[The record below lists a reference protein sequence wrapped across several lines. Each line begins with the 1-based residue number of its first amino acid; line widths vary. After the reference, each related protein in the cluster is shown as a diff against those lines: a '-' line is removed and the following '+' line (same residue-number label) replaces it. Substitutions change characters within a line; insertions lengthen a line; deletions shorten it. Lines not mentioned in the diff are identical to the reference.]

1 MLFKIKPG
9 MDTVR
14 RRSLVI
20 GSIEA
25 HGTALKMLHK
35 NKDTQSPPMAPEN
48 EPSSAPFDPLASA
61 LKYIARVHGYH
72 VSDSVIWNG
81 LPHDQG
87 LLTVGNLGRAA
98 ANCGLQVF
106 PAQKEISSIP
116 HAALPCIIALN
127 NSQMLVLT
135 AINEDAGTI
144 ELVDP
149 KDPSGNFRRQ
159 RMEFEGDYSGY
170 AIFFQPTTDNS
181 GNSQRVLDG
190 ESHWFWGTI
199 SIYWRDYVHVAIA
212 ALLIN
217 LLALASPLFTMNV
230 YDRVVPNFAIPTLW
244 ALAIGVILSLIFD
257 FILKIARGQIINVAG
272 KQADN
277 ALASKIFAH
286 ALAIDFEK
294 RPVSSGQFANHI
306 REFETVREFI
316 TSSSLVSLI
325 DVFFIGIFVAVLFL
339 LVGPIAVVPL
349 AAIPVVLCISLF
361 VQAPLSGAIEKS
373 HRESAIR
380 HSILVESIANLDTVR
395 ALNAEGRMQTKWE
408 RSVAASSAAIMKGRF
423 WALIAQSG
431 TGFVQA
437 AVSIVTVVWGV
448 YLISSGDITMGALIA
463 AMMLSGRVLAPLAN
477 VANTLT
483 RLRQTLHSYKI
494 LNDVMTTET
503 ERKPGRTYIN
513 KAIASGSVQ
522 FKAVSFRYP
531 GAENGSLKDISLKIT
546 PGETVGLIGRVGSGK
561 STVGRLVSG
570 LYYPTNGAVLV
581 DGTDTRQFD
590 PSDLRANVG
599 FLSQDNVLFSGT
611 VRENISAGD
620 PFADDDALLE
630 AARIAGVDEFIAQH
644 PLGYDLQV
652 GEGGRFLSGGQKQ
665 SVALARILLR
675 KPRVLFLDEP
685 SSHLDL
691 ASERKLITRLKE
703 FNSPDTTVIISTH
716 RMSLVELTDRLI
728 TLDNGKL
735 VLDGPRQEVLQKLQE
750 LGAVAAASR
759 AGDGGVSL

>member
-1 MLFKIKPG
+1 MLQ
-9 MDTVR
+9 
-14 RRSLVI
+14 
-20 GSIEA
+20 
-25 HGTALKMLHK
+25 K
-35 NKDTQSPPMAPEN
+35 NEDQAAPAQD
-48 EPSSAPFDPLASA
+48 PAPAQEDRFDPLAEA

-81 LPHDQG
+81 LPQAQG
-87 LLTVGNLGRAA
+87 VLTVGILGRAA
-98 ANCGLQVF
+98 ANCGLKVL
-106 PAQKEISSIP
+106 PAKKDIASIP
-116 HAALPCIIALN
+116 HAALPCIVAMK

-135 AINEDAGTI
+135 SVNETEGFV

-149 KDPSGNFRRQ
+149 RDLSGTYRRQ
-159 RMEFEGDYSGY
+159 RAEFEDDFSGY
-170 AIFFQPTTDNS
+170 AVFFQPSVDKS
-181 GNSQRVLDG
+181 GNSERVLGHQD
-190 ESHWFWGTI
+190 HWFWSTI
-199 SIYWRDYVHVAIA
+199 STYWRDYLHVALA

-244 ALAIGVILSLIFD
+244 ALAIGVILTLIFD
-257 FILKIARGQIINVAG
+257 LILKIARGQIINVAG

-277 ALASKIFAH
+277 ALAGKIFAH

-306 REFETVREFI
+306 REFENVREFI

-325 DVFFIGIFVAVLFL
+325 DVFFIGIFVAVLYL
-339 LVGPIAVVPL
+339 LVGPIAIVPL
-349 AAIPVVLCISLF
+349 LAIPVVLAISLF

-373 HRESAIR
+373 HKESAIR

-408 RSVAASSAAIMKGRF
+408 RSVAASSAAIMQGRF
-423 WALIAQSG
+423 WALLAQSG

-437 AVSIVTVVWGV
+437 SVSIVIIVWGV

-483 RLRQTLHSYKI
+483 RLRQTTHSYKM
-494 LNDVMTTET
+494 LDDVMTTET

-513 KAIASGSVQ
+513 KKIASGSVI
-522 FKAVSFRYP
+522 FKDVDFRYP
-531 GAENGSLKDISLKIT
+531 EAENDSLKNISFKIN

-561 STVGRLVSG
+561 STIGRLMSG
-570 LYYPTNGAVLV
+570 LYYPSDGAVFI

-611 VRENISAGD
+611 VRENISTGD
-620 PFADDDALLE
+620 PFADDDALIE
-630 AARIAGVDEFIAQH
+630 AARIAGVEEFISQH

-691 ASERKLITRLKE
+691 ASERKLIARLKE

-728 TLDNGKL
+728 TLDGGKL
-735 VLDGPRQEVLQKLQE
+735 ALDGPRQEVLKKLQE
-750 LGAVAAASR
+750 LGAVAAANRSSV
-759 AGDGGVSL
+759 GDTL

>member
-1 MLFKIKPG
+1 MLQTDKDKVDTDAGPEPG
-9 MDTVR
+9 EETDR
-14 RRSLVI
+14 
-20 GSIEA
+20 
-25 HGTALKMLHK
+25 
-35 NKDTQSPPMAPEN
+35 
-48 EPSSAPFDPLASA
+48 FDPLAEA

-72 VSDSVIWNG
+72 VSDSVLWNG
-81 LPHDQG
+81 LPRDKDT
-87 LLTVGNLGRAA
+87 LTVGIIGRAA
-98 ANCGLQVF
+98 ANCGLKVL
-106 PAQKEISSIP
+106 PAQKDIGSIP
-116 HAALPCIIALN
+116 HAALPCIVALK
-127 NSQMLVLT
+127 NSEMLVLT
-135 AINEDAGTI
+135 AINEQAGTV

-149 KDPSGNFRRQ
+149 KDLSGTFRRQ
-159 RMEFEGDYSGY
+159 RAEFEGDYSSY
-170 AIFFQPTTDNS
+170 AIFFQPVVDTS
-181 GNSQRVLDG
+181 GQSQRSLDQG
-190 ESHWFWGTI
+190 GHWFWSTVSG
-199 SIYWRDYVHVAIA
+199 YWRDYVHVAIA

-244 ALAIGVILSLIFD
+244 ALAIGVILSLVFD
-257 FILKIARGQIINVAG
+257 FILKVARGQIINVAG

-277 ALASKIFAH
+277 ALASKIFAQ
-286 ALAIDFEK
+286 AMAIDFEK

-339 LVGPIAVVPL
+339 LVGPIAIVPL
-349 AAIPVVLCISLF
+349 LAIPVVLGISLF

-373 HRESAIR
+373 HKESAIR

-408 RSVAASSAAIMKGRF
+408 RSVAASSAAIMQGRF
-423 WALIAQSG
+423 WALLAQSG

-437 AVSIVTVVWGV
+437 CVSIVTVVWGV

-483 RLRQTLHSYKI
+483 RLRQTLHSYQM
-494 LNDVMTTET
+494 LDQVMTTET

-513 KAIASGSVQ
+513 KRIASGSVE
-522 FKAVSFRYP
+522 FKAVDFRYPDTENDSLKAVSF
-531 GAENGSLKDISLKIT
+531 KIAA
-546 PGETVGLIGRVGSGK
+546 GETVGLIGRVGSGK
-561 STVGRLVSG
+561 STIGRLMSG
-570 LYYPTNGAVLV
+570 LYYPSNGTILV

-590 PSDLRANVG
+590 PADLRTNVG

-611 VRENISAGD
+611 VRENISTGD
-620 PFADDDALLE
+620 PFADDDALIE
-630 AARIAGVDEFIAQH
+630 AARIAGVEEFVAQH

-665 SVALARILLR
+665 AVALARTLLR

-691 ASERKLITRLKE
+691 ASERRLISRLKE

-728 TLDNGKL
+728 TLDAGKL
-735 VLDGPRQEVLQKLQE
+735 ALDGPRQEVLKKLQE
-750 LGAVAAASR
+750 LGAVAAANRSD
-759 AGDGGVSL
+759 GDAPA

>member
-1 MLFKIKPG
+1 MLQQNNDKKPQA
-9 MDTVR
+9 
-14 RRSLVI
+14 
-20 GSIEA
+20 EA
-25 HGTALKMLHK
+25 AKTNSD
-35 NKDTQSPPMAPEN
+35 NK
-48 EPSSAPFDPLASA
+48 DPLAAA

-72 VSDSVIWNG
+72 VTSSVIWNG
-81 LPHDQG
+81 LPQSSNTLSIG
-87 LLTVGNLGRAA
+87 ILGRAA
-98 ANCGLQVF
+98 ANCGLKAL
-106 PAQKEISSIP
+106 PDEKEVTAIP
-116 HAALPCIIALN
+116 LAALPCIVAMK
-127 NSQMLVLT
+127 NSQMLILT
-135 AINEDAGTI
+135 SLDVEAGKV

-149 KDPSGNFRRQ
+149 LDPSGTLRRQ
-159 RMEFEGDYSGY
+159 LAQFEENYSGY
-170 AIFFQPTTDNS
+170 AIFFQPAVDNS
-181 GNSQRVLDG
+181 GQSERVLG
-190 ESHWFWGTI
+190 TSGHWFWSTI
-199 SIYWRDYVHVAIA
+199 SSYWRDYVHVAIA

-230 YDRVVPNFAIPTLW
+230 YDRVVPNNAIPTLW
-244 ALAIGVILSLIFD
+244 ALAIGVILSLVFD
-257 FILKIARGQIINVAG
+257 AVLKLARGQIINVAG

-306 REFETVREFI
+306 REFENVREFI

-325 DVFFIGIFVAVLFL
+325 DLLFIGIFVAVLFL
-339 LVGPIAVVPL
+339 LVGPVAVVPL
-349 AAIPVVLCISLF
+349 AAIPIVLAISLF

-373 HRESAIR
+373 HKESAIR

-395 ALNAEGRMQTKWE
+395 ALNAEGPMQTKWE
-408 RSVAASSAAIMKGRF
+408 RSVAASSAAIMRGRF

-437 AVSIVTVVWGV
+437 LVSIGIVVWGV
-448 YLISSGDITMGALIA
+448 YLISSGDISMGALIA

-513 KAIASGSVQ
+513 KRIASGSVE
-522 FKAVSFRYP
+522 FKGVDFRYP
-531 GAENGSLKDISLKIT
+531 GAENDSLKNISFKVA

-561 STVGRLVSG
+561 STIGRLTSG
-570 LYYPTNGAVLV
+570 LYYPSNGTVLI

-590 PSDLRANVG
+590 PADLRANVG

-620 PFADDDALLE
+620 PFADDDAVIE
-630 AARIAGVDEFIAQH
+630 AARIAGVEEFVAQN

-665 SVALARILLR
+665 AVALARILLR

-691 ASERKLITRLKE
+691 ASERRLISRLKDY
-703 FNSPDTTVIISTH
+703 NSPDTTVIISTH

-728 TLDNGKL
+728 TLDYGKL
-735 VLDGPRQEVLQKLQE
+735 ALDGPRKEVLQKLQE
-750 LGAVAAASR
+750 LGAVNAAQQQ
-759 AGDGGVSL
+759 GGKGATL

>member
-1 MLFKIKPG
+1 MQNKNT
-9 MDTVR
+9 DR
-14 RRSLVI
+14 
-20 GSIEA
+20 
-25 HGTALKMLHK
+25 TAE
-35 NKDTQSPPMAPEN
+35 TGPPK
-48 EPSSAPFDPLASA
+48 SSQPQIDPLAEA

-72 VSDSVIWNG
+72 VTDSVIWNG
-81 LPHDQG
+81 LPQSQNV
-87 LLTVGNLGRAA
+87 LTIGVLGRAA
-98 ANCGLQVF
+98 SNCGLNAL
-106 PAQKEISSIP
+106 PEKKDLEAIP
-116 HAALPCIIALN
+116 LAALPCVVATKQ
-127 NSQMLVLT
+127 SEMLILT
-135 AINEDAGTI
+135 GVDTEAGVVEIVRPADLQGTLHMRLDQFLQ
-144 ELVDP
+144 E
-149 KDPSGNFRRQ
+149 
-159 RMEFEGDYSGY
+159 YSGY
-170 AIFFQPTTDNS
+170 AIFFQPAVDKTGKSERALGAN
-181 GNSQRVLDG
+181 G
-190 ESHWFWGTI
+190 HWFWSTVT
-199 SIYWRDYVHVAIA
+199 SYWRDYVHVAIA

-230 YDRVVPNFAIPTLW
+230 YDRVVPNNAIPTLW
-244 ALAIGVILSLIFD
+244 ALAIGVILTLVFD
-257 FILKIARGQIINVAG
+257 LVLKIARGQIINVAG

-277 ALASKIFAH
+277 ELASKIFAH

-306 REFETVREFI
+306 REFENVREFI

-325 DVFFIGIFVAVLFL
+325 DLLFIGIFVAVLFL
-339 LVGPIAVVPL
+339 LVGLLAVVPL
-349 AAIPVVLCISLF
+349 VAIPIVIAISLF

-373 HRESAIR
+373 HMESAIR
-380 HSILVESIANLDTVR
+380 HSILVESVANLDTVR

-423 WALIAQSG
+423 WALLAQSA

-437 AVSIVTVVWGV
+437 SVSIVIVVWGV
-448 YLISSGDITMGALIA
+448 YLITAGDITMGALIA
-463 AMMLSGRVLAPLAN
+463 SMMLSGRVLGPLAN

-483 RLRQTLHSYKI
+483 RLRQTMHSFKI
-494 LNDVMTTET
+494 LNQVMETET

-513 KAIASGSVQ
+513 RRIASGSVA
-522 FKAVSFRYP
+522 FKTVNFRYP
-531 GAENGSLKDISLKIT
+531 GAENDSLSNVSFSLR

-561 STVGRLVSG
+561 STIGRLMSG
-570 LYYPTNGAVLV
+570 LYYPSNGAVLI

-590 PSDLRANVG
+590 PADLRANVG

-620 PFADDDALLE
+620 PFAEDDALIE
-630 AARIAGVDEFIAQH
+630 AARIAGVEEFIAQN

-665 SVALARILLR
+665 AVALARILLR

-691 ASERKLITRLKE
+691 ASERRLISRLTE

-728 TLDNGKL
+728 TLENGRL
-735 VLDGPRQEVLQKLQE
+735 ALDGPRKEVLKKLQE
-750 LGAVAAASR
+750 LGAVNASQQ
-759 AGDGGVSL
+759 GPQGGAL

>member
-1 MLFKIKPG
+1 MLQKNT
-9 MDTVR
+9 DDAER
-14 RRSLVI
+14 RVDPV
-20 GSIEA
+20 A
-25 HGTALKMLHK
+25 
-35 NKDTQSPPMAPEN
+35 PPK
-48 EPSSAPFDPLASA
+48 SRFDPLAA
-61 LKYIARVHGYH
+61 CLKYIARVHGYH
-72 VSDSVIWNG
+72 VSESVIWNG
-81 LPHDQG
+81 LPQEQNV
-87 LLTVGNLGRAA
+87 LTVGILGRAA
-98 ANCGLQVF
+98 ANCGLKVL
-106 PAQKEISSIP
+106 PAQKDVGAIP
-116 HAALPCIIALN
+116 HAALPCIVAMK
-127 NSQMLVLT
+127 NSEMLVLT
-135 AINEDAGTI
+135 AINEDAGTV

-149 KDPSGNFRRQ
+149 KDLTGTFRRQ
-159 RMEFEGDYSGY
+159 RTEFEGDYSGY
-170 AIFFQPTTDNS
+170 AIFFQTMVDTS
-181 GNSQRVLDG
+181 GKSERVLGQND
-190 ESHWFWGTI
+190 HWFWGTI
-199 SIYWRDYVHVAIA
+199 ASFWRDYIHVALA

-244 ALAIGVILSLIFD
+244 ALAIGVILTLIFD
-257 FILKIARGQIINVAG
+257 FILKVARGQIINVAG

-277 ALASKIFAH
+277 VLAGKIFAH
-286 ALAIDFEK
+286 ALAIDFTK

-306 REFETVREFI
+306 REFENVREFI

-339 LVGPIAVVPL
+339 LVGPIAIVPL
-349 AAIPVVLCISLF
+349 LAIPVVLGISLF

-408 RSVAASSAAIMKGRF
+408 RSVAASSAAIMQGRF
-423 WALIAQSG
+423 WALLAQSG

-437 AVSIVTVVWGV
+437 SVSIVIVVWGV
-448 YLISSGDITMGALIA
+448 YLITSGDITMGALIA

-483 RLRQTLHSYKI
+483 RLRQTMHSYKM

-513 KAIASGSVQ
+513 RRIASG
-522 FKAVSFRYP
+522 AVEFNAVDFRYP
-531 GAENGSLKDISLKIT
+531 EAENDSLKGVSFKLA

-561 STVGRLVSG
+561 STVGRLMSG
-570 LYYPTNGAVLV
+570 LYYPTNGAVLI

-590 PSDLRANVG
+590 PSDLRSNVG

-620 PFADDDALLE
+620 PFADDDALIE
-630 AARIAGVDEFIAQH
+630 AARIAGVEEFIAQH

-691 ASERKLITRLKE
+691 ASERKLISRLKD
-703 FNSPDTTVIISTH
+703 FTSADTTVIISTH

-728 TLDNGKL
+728 TLDGGKL
-735 VLDGPRQEVLQKLQE
+735 ALDGPRQEVLKKLQE
-750 LGAVAAASR
+750 LGAVAAAGR
-759 AGDGGVSL
+759 TGAGGTSS

>member
-1 MLFKIKPG
+1 MGGTDMLQNTNDKKPG
-9 MDTVR
+9 
-14 RRSLVI
+14 S
-20 GSIEA
+20 EA
-25 HGTALKMLHK
+25 PGKA
-35 NKDTQSPPMAPEN
+35 
-48 EPSSAPFDPLASA
+48 SASRDPLASA

-72 VSDSVIWNG
+72 VTDSVIWNG
-81 LPHDQG
+81 LPQTSDTLG
-87 LLTVGNLGRAA
+87 IGILGRAA
-98 ANCGLQVF
+98 SNCGLKAL
-106 PAQKEISSIP
+106 PDRKDIDSIP
-116 HAALPCIIALN
+116 LAALPCIVAMK
-127 NSQMLVLT
+127 NSEMLVLT
-135 AINEDAGTI
+135 GFDKEAGTI

-149 KDPSGNFRRQ
+149 LAPAAKLHQS
-159 RMEFEGDYSGY
+159 MAEFEDNYSEY
-170 AIFFQPTTDNS
+170 AIFFQPAVDSS
-181 GNSQRVLDG
+181 GKSERVLGFDG
-190 ESHWFWGTI
+190 HWFWSTI
-199 SIYWRDYVHVAIA
+199 TSYWRDYVHVALA

-230 YDRVVPNFAIPTLW
+230 YDRVVPNNAIPTLW
-244 ALAIGVILSLIFD
+244 ALAIGVILSLVFD
-257 FILKIARGQIINVAG
+257 AILKIARGQIINVAG

-294 RPVSSGQFANHI
+294 RPASSGQFANHI
-306 REFETVREFI
+306 REFENVREFI

-325 DVFFIGIFVAVLFL
+325 DLLFIGIFVAVLFL
-339 LVGPIAVVPL
+339 LVGSVAVVPL
-349 AAIPVVLCISLF
+349 VAIPVVLAISLF

-373 HRESAIR
+373 HKESAIR

-395 ALNAEGRMQTKWE
+395 ALNAESRMQTKWE
-408 RSVAASSAAIMKGRF
+408 RSVAASSGAIMKGRF

-437 AVSIVTVVWGV
+437 SVSIGIIVWGV

-483 RLRQTLHSYKI
+483 RLRQTTHSYKI
-494 LNDVMTTET
+494 LNEIMMTET

-513 KAIASGSVQ
+513 KRVTSGSVE
-522 FKAVSFRYP
+522 FKGVDFRYP
-531 GAENGSLKDISLKIT
+531 GAEDDSLKNISFKIA

-561 STVGRLVSG
+561 STIGRLTSG
-570 LYYPTNGAVLV
+570 LYYPSDGAVLI

-590 PSDLRANVG
+590 PADLRANVG

-620 PFADDDALLE
+620 PFADDDALIE
-630 AARIAGVDEFIAQH
+630 VARIAGVEEFVAQN

-675 KPRVLFLDEP
+675 KPRILFLDEP
-685 SSHLDL
+685 SSHQDL
-691 ASERKLITRLKE
+691 ASERRLIARLKE
-703 FNSPDTTVIISTH
+703 HNSADTTVIISTH

-728 TLDNGKL
+728 TLDYGKL
-735 VLDGPRQEVLQKLQE
+735 ALDGPRKEVLKKLQE
-750 LGAVAAASR
+750 LGAMNASQQ
-759 AGDGGVSL
+759 AGKGTVL

>member
-1 MLFKIKPG
+1 MSGDTNDICGDKANEPVPDMLQH
-9 MDTVR
+9 DTDQKTEDAV
-14 RRSLVI
+14 S
-20 GSIEA
+20 
-25 HGTALKMLHK
+25 
-35 NKDTQSPPMAPEN
+35 QSPKKP
-48 EPSSAPFDPLASA
+48 DQLAEA

-72 VSDSVIWNG
+72 VTDSVIWNG
-81 LPHDQG
+81 LPKTQDT
-87 LLTVGNLGRAA
+87 LTIGILSRAA
-98 ANCGLQVF
+98 ANCGLKIL
-106 PAQKEISSIP
+106 PDKKDLDAIP
-116 HAALPCIIALN
+116 LAALPCIVATKH
-127 NSQMLVLT
+127 SEMLVLT
-135 AINEDAGTI
+135 AIN
-144 ELVDP
+144 
-149 KDPSGNFRRQ
+149 
-159 RMEFEGDYSGY
+159 FEGGTVELASAEYATGTLRRSLDDFLNDYSGY
-170 AIFFQPTTDNS
+170 AIFVQPSVDKTGVSERTL
-181 GNSQRVLDG
+181 GGQG
-190 ESHWFWGTI
+190 HWFWSTI
-199 SIYWRDYVHVAIA
+199 SSYWRDYAHVALA

-244 ALAIGVILSLIFD
+244 ALAIGVILTLIFD
-257 FILKIARGQIINVAG
+257 FILKVARGQIINVAG

-277 ALASKIFAH
+277 ELASKVFAH

-316 TSSSLVSLI
+316 TSSSLVSII

-339 LVGPIAVVPL
+339 LVGPIAIVPL
-349 AAIPVVLCISLF
+349 IAIPIVLGISLL

-373 HRESAIR
+373 HNESAIR

-408 RSVAASSAAIMKGRF
+408 RSVAASSAAIMTGRF

-431 TGFVQA
+431 TGLVQA
-437 AVSIVTVVWGV
+437 SVSIGIIVWGV

-483 RLRQTLHSYKI
+483 RLRQTMHSFKI
-494 LNDVMTTET
+494 LNEIMQTET

-513 KAIASGSVQ
+513 KRIASGSVE
-522 FKAVSFRYP
+522 FKGVSFRYP
-531 GAENGSLKDISLKIT
+531 EAEDDSLKNISFKIA

-561 STVGRLVSG
+561 STIGRLTSG
-570 LYYPTNGAVLV
+570 LYYPSNGAVLI

-590 PSDLRANVG
+590 PADLRSNVG

-620 PFADDDALLE
+620 PFADDDALIQ
-630 AARIAGVDEFIAQH
+630 AARTAGVDEFVAQN

-665 SVALARILLR
+665 AVALARILLR

-691 ASERKLITRLKE
+691 ASERRLIARLNENKRA
-703 FNSPDTTVIISTH
+703 DTTVIISTH

-728 TLDNGKL
+728 TLDYGKL
-735 VLDGPRQEVLQKLQE
+735 ALDGPRQDVLKKLQE
-750 LGAVAAASR
+750 LGAVNNQNTR
-759 AGDGGVSL
+759 GTV

>member
-1 MLFKIKPG
+1 MLQNTNDKKPG
-9 MDTVR
+9 
-14 RRSLVI
+14 S
-20 GSIEA
+20 EA
-25 HGTALKMLHK
+25 PGKA
-35 NKDTQSPPMAPEN
+35 
-48 EPSSAPFDPLASA
+48 SASRDPLASA

-72 VSDSVIWNG
+72 VTDSVIWNG
-81 LPHDQG
+81 LPQTSDTLG
-87 LLTVGNLGRAA
+87 IGILGRAA
-98 ANCGLQVF
+98 SNCGLKAL
-106 PAQKEISSIP
+106 PDRKDIDSIP
-116 HAALPCIIALN
+116 LAALPCIVAMK
-127 NSQMLVLT
+127 NSEMLVLT
-135 AINEDAGTI
+135 GFDKEAGTI

-149 KDPSGNFRRQ
+149 LAPAAKLHQS
-159 RMEFEGDYSGY
+159 MAEFEDNYSEY
-170 AIFFQPTTDNS
+170 AIFFQPAVDSS
-181 GNSQRVLDG
+181 GKSERVLGFDG
-190 ESHWFWGTI
+190 HWFWSTI
-199 SIYWRDYVHVAIA
+199 TSYWRDYVHVALA

-230 YDRVVPNFAIPTLW
+230 YDRVVPNNAIPTLW
-244 ALAIGVILSLIFD
+244 ALAIGVILSLVFD
-257 FILKIARGQIINVAG
+257 AILKIARGQIINVAG

-294 RPVSSGQFANHI
+294 RPASSGQFANHI
-306 REFETVREFI
+306 REFENVREFI

-325 DVFFIGIFVAVLFL
+325 DLLFIGIFVAVLFL
-339 LVGPIAVVPL
+339 LVGSVAVVPL
-349 AAIPVVLCISLF
+349 VAIPVVLAISLF

-373 HRESAIR
+373 HKESAIR

-395 ALNAEGRMQTKWE
+395 ALNAESRMQTKWE
-408 RSVAASSAAIMKGRF
+408 RSVAASSGAIMKGRF

-437 AVSIVTVVWGV
+437 SVSIGIIVWGV

-483 RLRQTLHSYKI
+483 RLRQTTHSYKI
-494 LNDVMTTET
+494 LNEIMMTET

-513 KAIASGSVQ
+513 KRVTSGSVE
-522 FKAVSFRYP
+522 FKGVDFRYP
-531 GAENGSLKDISLKIT
+531 GAEDDSLKNISFKIA

-561 STVGRLVSG
+561 STIGRLTSG
-570 LYYPTNGAVLV
+570 LYYPSDGAVLI

-590 PSDLRANVG
+590 PADLRANVG

-620 PFADDDALLE
+620 PFADDDALIE
-630 AARIAGVDEFIAQH
+630 VARIAGVEEFVAQN

-675 KPRVLFLDEP
+675 KPRILFLDEP
-685 SSHLDL
+685 SSHQDL
-691 ASERKLITRLKE
+691 ASERRLIARLKE
-703 FNSPDTTVIISTH
+703 HNSADTTVIISTH

-728 TLDNGKL
+728 TLDYGKL
-735 VLDGPRQEVLQKLQE
+735 ALDGPRKEVLKKLQE
-750 LGAVAAASR
+750 LGAMNASQQ
-759 AGDGGVSL
+759 AGKGTVL

>member
-1 MLFKIKPG
+1 MLQKST
-9 MDTVR
+9 D
-14 RRSLVI
+14 
-20 GSIEA
+20 
-25 HGTALKMLHK
+25 
-35 NKDTQSPPMAPEN
+35 EN
-48 EPSSAPFDPLASA
+48 SNTDATPRTSATRDPLADA

-81 LPHDQG
+81 LPQTGDK
-87 LLTVGNLGRAA
+87 LSVGVLGRAA
-98 ANCGLQVF
+98 ANCGLKVL
-106 PAQKEISSIP
+106 PDKKELETIP
-116 HAALPCIIALN
+116 LAALPCIVAMK
-127 NSQMLVLT
+127 NSDMLVLT
-135 AINEDAGTI
+135 SMNKEAGTI
-144 ELVDP
+144 ELVEPARGTD
-149 KDPSGNFRRQ
+149 KQHHQLDDIRDN
-159 RMEFEGDYSGY
+159 YSGY
-170 AIFFQPTTDNS
+170 AIFFQPTVDKTGQSERALGSN
-181 GNSQRVLDG
+181 G
-190 ESHWFWGTI
+190 HWFWSTI
-199 SIYWRDYVHVAIA
+199 SSYWRDYVHVAIA

-244 ALAIGVILSLIFD
+244 ALAVGVILTLIFD

-272 KQADN
+272 KRADN

-306 REFETVREFI
+306 REFENVREFI
-316 TSSSLVSLI
+316 TSSSLVSII

-339 LVGPIAVVPL
+339 LVGPIAIVPL
-349 AAIPVVLCISLF
+349 VAVPIVLAISLF
-361 VQAPLSGAIEKS
+361 VQVPLSGAIEQS
-373 HRESAIR
+373 HKESAIR

-423 WALIAQSG
+423 WALVAQSG
-431 TGFVQA
+431 TGLVQA
-437 AVSIVTVVWGV
+437 SVSIAIIVWGV
-448 YLISSGDITMGALIA
+448 YLIQSGDITMGALIA

-483 RLRQTLHSYKI
+483 RLRQTLHSYKT
-494 LNDVMTTET
+494 LNDVMSTET

-513 KAIASGSVQ
+513 KRIASGSVE
-522 FKAVSFRYP
+522 FKGVNFRYP
-531 GAENGSLKDISLKIT
+531 GAEDDSLKNISFKIT

-561 STVGRLVSG
+561 STIGRLFSG
-570 LYYPTNGAVLV
+570 LYYPTNGTVLI

-590 PSDLRANVG
+590 PADLRSNVG

-620 PFADDDALLE
+620 PFADDDALVE
-630 AARIAGVDEFIAQH
+630 AARIAGVEEFVAQN

-665 SVALARILLR
+665 AVALARILLR

-691 ASERKLITRLKE
+691 ASERRLITRLME
-703 FNSPDTTVIISTH
+703 YNTPDTTVVISTH

-728 TLDNGKL
+728 TLDYGKL
-735 VLDGPRQEVLQKLQE
+735 ALDGPRQDVLKKLQE
-750 LGAVAAASR
+750 LGAVNAANQQNSQ
-759 AGDGGVSL
+759 GGA

>member
-1 MLFKIKPG
+1 MLQKSTEETSEKNTAPQESA
-9 MDTVR
+9 DKD
-14 RRSLVI
+14 SLA
-20 GSIEA
+20 G
-25 HGTALKMLHK
+25 
-35 NKDTQSPPMAPEN
+35 
-48 EPSSAPFDPLASA
+48 A
-61 LKYIARVHGYH
+61 LKYIARVHGFH
-72 VSDSVIWNG
+72 VTDSVIWNG
-81 LPHDQG
+81 LPKTG
-87 LLTVGNLGRAA
+87 SRLSVGILGRAA
-98 ANCGLQVF
+98 ANCGLNVL
-106 PAQKEISSIP
+106 PDKKDLDSIP
-116 HAALPCIIALN
+116 LAALPCIIAMK
-127 NSQMLVLT
+127 NSDMLVLT
-135 AINEDAGTI
+135 GMNKDAGTV
-144 ELVDP
+144 ELVDTSRSP
-149 KDPSGNFRRQ
+149 DKRQ
-159 RMEFEGDYSGY
+159 HALDEIRDSYSGY
-170 AIFFQPTTDNS
+170 AIFFQLVNDTS
-181 GNSQRVLDG
+181 GLSERALG
-190 ESHWFWGTI
+190 PSGHWFWSTI
-199 SIYWRDYVHVAIA
+199 SAFWRDYIHVAVA

-244 ALAIGVILSLIFD
+244 ALAIGVILTLIFD

-306 REFETVREFI
+306 REFENVREFI
-316 TSSSLVSLI
+316 TSSSLVSII

-339 LVGPIAVVPL
+339 LVGPIAIVPL
-349 AAIPVVLCISLF
+349 IAVPVVLAISLF
-361 VQAPLSGAIEKS
+361 VQAPLSGAIEQS

-380 HSILVESIANLDTVR
+380 HSILVESVANLDTVR

-431 TGFVQA
+431 TGLVQA
-437 AVSIVTVVWGV
+437 SVSIAIIVWGV
-448 YLISSGDITMGALIA
+448 YLIQSGDITMGALIA

-494 LNDVMTTET
+494 LDEVMSTDT
-503 ERKPGRTYIN
+503 ERKPGRTYVN
-513 KAIASGSVQ
+513 KRIASGSVE
-522 FKAVSFRYP
+522 FKGVNFRYP
-531 GAENGSLKDISLKIT
+531 GAEDDSLKNISFKIT

-561 STVGRLVSG
+561 STIGRLVSG
-570 LYYPTNGAVLV
+570 LYYPSNGTVLI

-590 PSDLRANVG
+590 PADLRSNVG

-620 PFADDDALLE
+620 PFADDDALVE
-630 AARIAGVDEFIAQH
+630 AARIAGVEEFVAQS

-665 SVALARILLR
+665 AVALARILLR

-691 ASERKLITRLKE
+691 ASERRLITRLMD

-728 TLDNGKL
+728 TLDFGKL
-735 VLDGPRQEVLQKLQE
+735 ALDGPRQEVLKKLQE
-750 LGAVAAASR
+750 LGAVNAANQQGTQGGAS
-759 AGDGGVSL
+759 

>member
-1 MLFKIKPG
+1 MTG
-9 MDTVR
+9 
-14 RRSLVI
+14 
-20 GSIEA
+20 
-25 HGTALKMLHK
+25 
-35 NKDTQSPPMAPEN
+35 
-48 EPSSAPFDPLASA
+48 DPLADA

-81 LPHDQG
+81 LPQSGDK
-87 LLTVGNLGRAA
+87 LTVGILGRAA
-98 ANCGLQVF
+98 ANCGLKVL
-106 PAQKEISSIP
+106 PDKKEFETIP
-116 HAALPCIIALN
+116 LAALPCIVAMK
-127 NSQMLVLT
+127 NSDMLVLT
-135 AINEDAGTI
+135 GMDREAGTV

-149 KDPSGNFRRQ
+149 AKGTDKQHHQLDDIRQ
-159 RMEFEGDYSGY
+159 NYSGY
-170 AIFFQPTTDNS
+170 AIFFQPAVDNS
-181 GNSQRVLDG
+181 GQSERTLG
-190 ESHWFWGTI
+190 TSGHWFWSTI
-199 SIYWRDYVHVAIA
+199 STFWRDYVHVAIA

-244 ALAIGVILSLIFD
+244 ALAIGVILTLVFD

-277 ALASKIFAH
+277 ALASKIFSH

-306 REFETVREFI
+306 REFENVREFI
-316 TSSSLVSLI
+316 TSSSLVSII

-339 LVGPIAVVPL
+339 LVGPIAIIPL
-349 AAIPVVLCISLF
+349 IAVPVVLAISLF
-361 VQAPLSGAIEKS
+361 VQAPLSGAIEQS

-423 WALIAQSG
+423 WALLAQSG
-431 TGFVQA
+431 TGLVQA
-437 AVSIVTVVWGV
+437 SVSIAIIVWGV
-448 YLISSGDITMGALIA
+448 YLIQSGDITMGALIA

-494 LNDVMTTET
+494 LNDVMSTET

-513 KAIASGSVQ
+513 KRIASGSVE
-522 FKAVSFRYP
+522 FKGVNFRYP
-531 GAENGSLKDISLKIT
+531 GAEDDSLKNISFKVS

-561 STVGRLVSG
+561 STIGRLISG
-570 LYYPTNGAVLV
+570 LYYPTNGTVLV

-590 PSDLRANVG
+590 PADLRSNVG

-620 PFADDDALLE
+620 PFADDDALIE
-630 AARIAGVDEFIAQH
+630 AARIAGVEEFVAQN

-665 SVALARILLR
+665 AVALARILLR

-685 SSHLDL
+685 SSQLDL
-691 ASERKLITRLKE
+691 ASERRLITRLME
-703 FNSPDTTVIISTH
+703 YNTPDTTVIISTH

-728 TLDNGKL
+728 TLDYGKL
-735 VLDGPRQEVLQKLQE
+735 ALDGPRQDVLKKLQE
-750 LGAVAAASR
+750 LGAVNAANQQNSQGGAS
-759 AGDGGVSL
+759 

>member
-1 MLFKIKPG
+1 MLQKSTEETSDKNTAPQ
-9 MDTVR
+9 
-14 RRSLVI
+14 RSDD
-20 GSIEA
+20 
-25 HGTALKMLHK
+25 
-35 NKDTQSPPMAPEN
+35 N
-48 EPSSAPFDPLASA
+48 DPLAGA
-61 LKYIARVHGYH
+61 LKYIARVHGFH
-72 VSDSVIWNG
+72 VTDSVIWNG
-81 LPHDQG
+81 LPKAG
-87 LLTVGNLGRAA
+87 SRLTVGILGRAA
-98 ANCGLQVF
+98 ANCGLNVL
-106 PAQKEISSIP
+106 PDKKDLETIP
-116 HAALPCIIALN
+116 LAALPCIIAMK
-127 NSQMLVLT
+127 NSDMLVLT
-135 AINEDAGTI
+135 GMNKEAGTV

-149 KDPSGNFRRQ
+149 SRSSDKRQ
-159 RMEFEGDYSGY
+159 HSLDEIRGSYSGY
-170 AIFFQPTTDNS
+170 AIFFQPVNDSS
-181 GNSQRVLDG
+181 GLSERALG
-190 ESHWFWGTI
+190 PRGHWFWSTI
-199 SIYWRDYVHVAIA
+199 STFWRDYIHVAVA

-244 ALAIGVILSLIFD
+244 ALAIGVILTLVFD
-257 FILKIARGQIINVAG
+257 FVLKIARGQIINVAG

-306 REFETVREFI
+306 REFENVREFI
-316 TSSSLVSLI
+316 TSSSLVSII

-339 LVGPIAVVPL
+339 LVGPIAIVPL
-349 AAIPVVLCISLF
+349 IAVPVVLAISLF
-361 VQAPLSGAIEKS
+361 VQAPLSGAIEQS
-373 HRESAIR
+373 HKESAIR

-431 TGFVQA
+431 TGLVQA
-437 AVSIVTVVWGV
+437 SVSIAIIVWGV
-448 YLISSGDITMGALIA
+448 YLIQSGDISMGALIA

-494 LNDVMTTET
+494 LDEVMSTDT
-503 ERKPGRTYIN
+503 ERKPGRTYVN
-513 KAIASGSVQ
+513 KRIASGSVE
-522 FKAVSFRYP
+522 FKGVNFRYP
-531 GAENGSLKDISLKIT
+531 GAEDDSLKNISFKIT

-561 STVGRLVSG
+561 STIGRLVSG
-570 LYYPTNGAVLV
+570 LFYPSNGTVLI

-590 PSDLRANVG
+590 PADLRSNVG

-620 PFADDDALLE
+620 PFADDDALVE
-630 AARIAGVDEFIAQH
+630 AARIAGVEEFVAQS

-665 SVALARILLR
+665 AVALARILLR
-675 KPRVLFLDEP
+675 KPHVLFLDEP

-691 ASERKLITRLKE
+691 ASERRLITRLMD
-703 FNSPDTTVIISTH
+703 FNTPDTTVIISTH

-728 TLDNGKL
+728 TLDFGKL
-735 VLDGPRQEVLQKLQE
+735 ALDGPRQDVLKKLQE
-750 LGAVAAASR
+750 LGAVNAANQQGTQGGAS
-759 AGDGGVSL
+759 

>member
-1 MLFKIKPG
+1 MLKKST
-9 MDTVR
+9 DETN
-14 RRSLVI
+14 
-20 GSIEA
+20 E
-25 HGTALKMLHK
+25 TAI
-35 NKDTQSPPMAPEN
+35 PPVSQA
-48 EPSSAPFDPLASA
+48 SSDPLAEC
-61 LKYIARVHGYH
+61 LKYIAQVHGYV
-72 VSDSVIWNG
+72 VSDAVIWNG
-81 LPHDQG
+81 LPRSGDRLSIG
-87 LLTVGNLGRAA
+87 MLGRAA
-98 ANCGLQVF
+98 ANCGLKVL
-106 PAQKEISSIP
+106 PDKIDLETIP
-116 HAALPCIIALN
+116 LAALPCLVTLN
-127 NSQMLVLT
+127 TSELRVLT
-135 AINEDAGTI
+135 GVDRDMGKA
-144 ELVDP
+144 ELIDP
-149 KDPSGNFRRQ
+149 VKSSEKERLELSDLKTA
-159 RMEFEGDYSGY
+159 YSGY
-170 AIFFQPTTDNS
+170 AVFFQPVVDKS
-181 GNSQRVLDG
+181 GKSERALGSDG
-190 ESHWFWGTI
+190 HWFWSTI
-199 SIYWRDYVHVAIA
+199 SSYWRDYTHVAIA

-217 LLALASPLFTMNV
+217 MLALASPLFTMNV

-244 ALAIGVILSLIFD
+244 ALAIGVILTLVFD

-277 ALASKIFAH
+277 ALASRIFAH

-306 REFETVREFI
+306 REFENVREFI
-316 TSSSLVSLI
+316 TSSSLISII

-349 AAIPVVLCISLF
+349 IAVPIVLAISLF
-361 VQAPLSGAIEKS
+361 VQAPLSGAIEQS

-431 TGFVQA
+431 TGLVQA
-437 AVSIVTVVWGV
+437 SVSIVIIVWGV
-448 YLISSGDITMGALIA
+448 YLIQSGDITMGALIA

-494 LNDVMTTET
+494 LNEVMETET

-513 KAIASGSVQ
+513 KRIASGSLE
-522 FKAVSFRYP
+522 FKGVDFRYP
-531 GAENGSLKDISLKIT
+531 GAENDSLKNISFKIA

-561 STVGRLVSG
+561 STIGRLLSG
-570 LYYPTNGAVLV
+570 LYYPSNGTVLI

-590 PSDLRANVG
+590 PADLRSNVG

-620 PFADDDALLE
+620 PFADDDALVE
-630 AARIAGVDEFIAQH
+630 AARIAGVEEFVAQN

-665 SVALARILLR
+665 AVALARILLR

-691 ASERKLITRLKE
+691 ASERRLISRLMDY
-703 FNSPDTTVIISTH
+703 NTPDTTVIISTH

-728 TLDNGKL
+728 TLDYGKL
-735 VLDGPRQEVLQKLQE
+735 ALDGPRSDILKKLQE
-750 LGAVAAASR
+750 LGAVNAANQQNAR
-759 AGDGGVSL
+759 GDGA

>member
-1 MLFKIKPG
+1 MGGTDMLQNTNDKKPK
-9 MDTVR
+9 
-14 RRSLVI
+14 S
-20 GSIEA
+20 EA
-25 HGTALKMLHK
+25 PTKPSA
-35 NKDTQSPPMAPEN
+35 SP
-48 EPSSAPFDPLASA
+48 DPLAAA

-72 VSDSVIWNG
+72 VTDSVIWSG
-81 LPHDQG
+81 LPQTSNTLG
-87 LLTVGNLGRAA
+87 IGILGRAA
-98 ANCGLQVF
+98 ANCGLKAL
-106 PAQKEISSIP
+106 PDRKDIGSIP
-116 HAALPCIIALN
+116 PAALPCIVAMK
-127 NSQMLVLT
+127 NSEMLILT
-135 AINEDAGTI
+135 GFDKEAGTV
-144 ELVDP
+144 ELLAPLVQAA
-149 KDPSGNFRRQ
+149 KLHQSLA
-159 RMEFEGDYSGY
+159 EFEDNYSGY
-170 AIFFQPTTDNS
+170 AIFFQPAVDSS
-181 GNSQRVLDG
+181 GKSERVLGFDG
-190 ESHWFWGTI
+190 HWFWSTI
-199 SIYWRDYVHVAIA
+199 TSYWRDYVHVALA

-230 YDRVVPNFAIPTLW
+230 YDRVVPNNAIPTLW
-244 ALAIGVILSLIFD
+244 ALAIGVILSLVFD
-257 FILKIARGQIINVAG
+257 AILKIARGQIINVAG

-294 RPVSSGQFANHI
+294 RPASSGQFANHI
-306 REFETVREFI
+306 REFENVREFI

-325 DVFFIGIFVAVLFL
+325 DLMFIGIFIAVLFL
-339 LVGPIAVVPL
+339 LVGSVAVVPL
-349 AAIPVVLCISLF
+349 AAIPVVLGISLF

-373 HRESAIR
+373 HKESAIR
-380 HSILVESIANLDTVR
+380 HAILVESIANLDTVR
-395 ALNAEGRMQTKWE
+395 ALNAESSMQTKWE
-408 RSVAASSAAIMKGRF
+408 RSVAASSGAIMKGRF

-437 AVSIVTVVWGV
+437 FVSIGIVVWGV

-494 LNDVMTTET
+494 LNDIMNTET

-513 KAIASGSVQ
+513 KRITSGSVE
-522 FKAVSFRYP
+522 FKGVDFRYP
-531 GAENGSLKDISLKIT
+531 GAEDDSLKNISFKIA

-561 STVGRLVSG
+561 STIGRLTSG
-570 LYYPTNGAVLV
+570 LYYPSDGAVLI

-590 PSDLRANVG
+590 PADLRANVG

-620 PFADDDALLE
+620 PFADDDALIE
-630 AARIAGVDEFIAQH
+630 VARIAGVEEFVAQN

-685 SSHLDL
+685 SSHQDL
-691 ASERKLITRLKE
+691 ASERRLIARLKE
-703 FNSPDTTVIISTH
+703 HNRADTTVIISTH

-728 TLDNGKL
+728 TLDYGKL
-735 VLDGPRQEVLQKLQE
+735 ALDGPRKEVLQKLQE
-750 LGAVAAASR
+750 LGAVNASQQAGKDAA
-759 AGDGGVSL
+759 L

>member
-1 MLFKIKPG
+1 MLQKSTDQTSK
-9 MDTVR
+9 T
-14 RRSLVI
+14 
-20 GSIEA
+20 E
-25 HGTALKMLHK
+25 TA
-35 NKDTQSPPMAPEN
+35 P
-48 EPSSAPFDPLASA
+48 PSSATGDPLADA
-61 LKYIARVHGYH
+61 LKYIACVHGYH

-81 LPHDQG
+81 LPQSGDK
-87 LLTVGNLGRAA
+87 LTVGILGRAA
-98 ANCGLQVF
+98 ANCGLKVL
-106 PAQKEISSIP
+106 PDKKEFETIP
-116 HAALPCIIALN
+116 LAALPCIVAMK
-127 NSQMLVLT
+127 NSDMLVLT
-135 AINEDAGTI
+135 GMDREAGTV

-149 KDPSGNFRRQ
+149 AKGTDKQHHQLDDIRQ
-159 RMEFEGDYSGY
+159 NYSGY
-170 AIFFQPTTDNS
+170 AIFFQPAVDNS
-181 GNSQRVLDG
+181 GQSERTLG
-190 ESHWFWGTI
+190 TSGHWFWSTI
-199 SIYWRDYVHVAIA
+199 STFWRDYVHVAIA

-244 ALAIGVILSLIFD
+244 ALAIGVILTLVFD

-277 ALASKIFAH
+277 ALASKIFSH

-294 RPVSSGQFANHI
+294 RPISSGQFANHI
-306 REFETVREFI
+306 REFENVREFI
-316 TSSSLVSLI
+316 TSSSLVSII

-339 LVGPIAVVPL
+339 LVGPIAIIPL
-349 AAIPVVLCISLF
+349 IAVPVVLAISLF
-361 VQAPLSGAIEKS
+361 VQAPLSGAIEQS

-423 WALIAQSG
+423 WALLAQSG
-431 TGFVQA
+431 TGLVQA
-437 AVSIVTVVWGV
+437 SVSIAIIVWGV
-448 YLISSGDITMGALIA
+448 YLIQSGDITMGALIA

-494 LNDVMTTET
+494 LNDVMSTET
-503 ERKPGRTYIN
+503 ERKPGRTYVN
-513 KAIASGSVQ
+513 KRIASGSVE
-522 FKAVSFRYP
+522 FKGVNFRYP
-531 GAENGSLKDISLKIT
+531 GAEDDSLKNISFKVS

-561 STVGRLVSG
+561 STIGRLVSG
-570 LYYPTNGAVLV
+570 LYYPTNGTVLV

-590 PSDLRANVG
+590 PADLRSNVG

-620 PFADDDALLE
+620 PFADDDALIE
-630 AARIAGVDEFIAQH
+630 AARIAGVEEFVAQN

-665 SVALARILLR
+665 AVALARILLR

-691 ASERKLITRLKE
+691 ASERRLITRLME
-703 FNSPDTTVIISTH
+703 YNTPDTTVIISTH

-728 TLDNGKL
+728 TLDYGKL
-735 VLDGPRQEVLQKLQE
+735 ALDGPRQDVLKKLQE
-750 LGAVAAASR
+750 LGAVNAANQQNSQ
-759 AGDGGVSL
+759 GGSS

>member
-1 MLFKIKPG
+1 MLNQDADQKTLAG
-9 MDTVR
+9 ATR
-14 RRSLVI
+14 RP
-20 GSIEA
+20 
-25 HGTALKMLHK
+25 TAEK
-35 NKDTQSPPMAPEN
+35 
-48 EPSSAPFDPLASA
+48 DPLAEA

-72 VSDSVIWNG
+72 VTDSVIWNG
-81 LPHDQG
+81 LPQSQER
-87 LLTVGNLGRAA
+87 LTVGILGRAA
-98 ANCGLQVF
+98 GNCGLKVL
-106 PAQKEISSIP
+106 PDQKLLDAIP
-116 HAALPCIIALN
+116 LAALPCIVATK
-127 NSQMLVLT
+127 SSEMLVLT
-135 AINEDAGTI
+135 GLNKENGTV
-144 ELVDP
+144 ELVN
-149 KDPSGNFRRQ
+149 PSEHTGTVHRPLN
-159 RMEFEGDYSGY
+159 EFQHEYSGY
-170 AIFFQPTTDNS
+170 AIFFQPASDSS
-181 GNSQRVLDG
+181 GKSERALNAHG
-190 ESHWFWGTI
+190 HWFWSTI
-199 SIYWRDYVHVAIA
+199 SGYWRDYVHVALA

-244 ALAIGVILSLIFD
+244 ALAIGVILSLVFD

-277 ALASKIFAH
+277 ELASKIFAH

-306 REFETVREFI
+306 REFENVREFI
-316 TSSSLVSLI
+316 TSSSLVSII
-325 DVFFIGIFVAVLFL
+325 DLFFIGIFVAVLFL
-339 LVGPIAVVPL
+339 LVGPIAIVPL
-349 AAIPVVLCISLF
+349 IAIPVVLAISLF

-373 HRESAIR
+373 HKESAIR

-431 TGFVQA
+431 TGLVQA
-437 AVSIVTVVWGV
+437 SVSIGIIVWGV

-483 RLRQTLHSYKI
+483 RLRQTMHSFKI
-494 LNDVMTTET
+494 LNEVMTTET

-513 KAIASGSVQ
+513 KRIASGSVE
-522 FKAVSFRYP
+522 FKGVNFRYP
-531 GAENGSLKDISLKIT
+531 GAEDDSLKNVSFKVA

-570 LYYPTNGAVLV
+570 LYYPTNGTVLI

-590 PSDLRANVG
+590 PADLRANVG

-611 VRENISAGD
+611 VRENIAAGD
-620 PFADDDALLE
+620 PFAEDDALVE
-630 AARIAGVDEFIAQH
+630 AARIAGVEEFIAQN

-665 SVALARILLR
+665 AVALARILLR

-691 ASERKLITRLKE
+691 ASERRLISRLKE

-728 TLDNGKL
+728 TLDFGKL
-735 VLDGPRQEVLQKLQE
+735 ALDGPRQEVLKKLQD
-750 LGAVAAASR
+750 LGAANTANAANHQKPEGRAS
-759 AGDGGVSL
+759 